1 MTERPLPSGS
11 VAKATAAGARERAPA
26 DAAPVGASGAAGTG
40 GVRAR
45 TRVRRGPQRGR
56 LWPVHLVLV
65 LGAVLM
71 VGPFVWEALTSVK
84 TLGESTQVPPTLL
97 PETWQWGNYGEVFD
111 RLPFAAMLSNT
122 VLMTIGRTLGQLAF
136 CSLAAYAFAR
146 MQFPGRN
153 VLFVAFLAV
162 LMVPPQLFLIPQYQ
176 IMANLGWLN
185 TLQALILP
193 GMFSA
198 FGTFLL
204 RQFFLTLPT
213 EIEEAARLDGCNP
226 LQVFWY
232 VALPLVKPGLLAL
245 TILTILWSWNDL
257 LWPLIVSTDPERMPL
272 SAGLATLRGQYDTPY
287 TLLMAGSLM
296 ATVPVILLFLTL
308 QKQFIQGIALTGTKG

>member
-1 MTERPLPSGS
+1 MSEAW
-11 VAKATAAGARERAPA
+11 VAEATAAGTRAPDARAARTRARRDGRAVGAAGPAERAP
-26 DAAPVGASGAAGTG
+26 
-40 GVRAR
+40 
-45 TRVRRGPQRGR
+45 RGR
-56 LWPVHLVLV
+56 LWIVHAVLL
-65 LGAVLM
+65 LGAALT

-84 TLGESTQVPPTLL
+84 TLAESTQVPPTLL
-97 PETWQWGNYGEVFD
+97 PRTWRWENYAEVFD
-111 RLPFAAMLSNT
+111 RLPLAAMFGNT
-122 VLMTIGRTLGQLAF
+122 ILMTLGRTLGQLVF

-153 VLFVAFLAV
+153 LLFAMFLAV

-176 IMANLGWLN
+176 IMADLGWLN

-204 RQFFLTLPT
+204 RQFFLTLPG
-213 EIEEAARLDGCNP
+213 ELEEAARLDGCNP
-226 LQVFWY
+226 LQVYWH

-245 TILTILWSWNDL
+245 VILTILWSWNDL
-257 LWPLIVSTDPERMPL
+257 LWPLIVTTDPEQMPL
-272 SAGLATLRGQYDTPY
+272 SAGLATLAGQYDTPY

-296 ATVPVILLFLTL
+296 ATVPVILLFLAL